1 MQPIDLGVAC
11 VEPVRVEAGE
21 SERGATAAGA
31 AVNRA
36 PEDGR
41 DGAAYYDRRDH
52 DGGGGAGGAR
62 GLGRGFGRGLGRG
75 RGRGRGWPPQHH
87 AVDTARAAASSFPP
101 YAYNGGGA
109 GGPVRRNEPIAST
122 YPNRPYY
129 PSAAR
134 PPTQNG
140 ARSSSPSVPVRFC
153 FKCAQTGHVTR
164 DCKFYKTRFCSYF
177 TSQGSCQYTYDSR
190 MCVYAHGAEELRPVA
205 DKYCVRIVYENGEQ
219 MIFGCGAAGH
229 SIDTCPCVYGAV
241 PPPPPPAALAPS
253 PAPSPVLFGGDDVEV
268 VSV

>member
-11 VEPVRVEAGE
+11 VEPMRLESGD

-31 AVNRA
+31 AVNRT

-62 GLGRGFGRGLGRG
+62 GRGFGRGRG
-75 RGRGRGWPPQHH
+75 RGRGRGWHPQQH
-87 AVDTARAAASSFPP
+87 AVETPLAAASSFPP
-101 YAYNGGGA
+101 YAYSGGGA
-109 GGPVRRNEPIAST
+109 GGGPVRRNEPIAST
-122 YPNRPYY
+122 YANRPYY

-140 ARSSSPSVPVRFC
+140 ARSSSPSVSVKFC

-177 TSQGSCQYTYDSR
+177 TNTGACQYTYDSR
-190 MCVYAHGAEELRPVA
+190 MCVYAHGGEELRPVA
-205 DKYCVRIVYENGEQ
+205 DKYCVRIVYDNGQQ

-229 SIDTCPCVYGAV
+229 SIDQCPSLYGA
-241 PPPPPPAALAPS
+241 PPPPTAIPVLPS
-253 PAPSPVLFGGDDVEV
+253 PSPSPVLSGSNDVV
-268 VSV
+268 ASSV